1 MALNSADIVFRHSNT
16 LTDGTGGI
24 ASTTITSNAKNAI
37 FPDVTSAQRRD
48 GHKLG
53 RKVWVHFAAPDGSTA
68 ADVKLCPFAP
78 TAAGDCVVVRAVGAT
93 RSAEAWAE
101 TDTQRIYGLGTVAMP
116 ISSGQSAL
124 TVTAESAYAAG
135 GFAEGDTILITD
147 KSSPT
152 ASTGAE
158 EYAVIDDL
166 SVSGVTLTITTA
178 TALGNAY
185 AAGAR
190 VAACLTV
197 PSAAPAVTAG
207 AVSSG
212 ATLDD
217 SKITLATTSVAED
230 TWTATFS
237 SATAYT
243 LSGAMLG
250 AAGSGTIST
259 TFTGAGVAAGL
270 RIAAGA
276 FGGTLANGSTISFS
290 TTAAAVPVWM
300 IRHVPAGT
308 GTFAT
313 NTATILVD
321 CESA

>member
-1 MALNSADIVFRHSNT
+1 MALNSADIVFRHSNN

-24 ASTTITSNAKNAI
+24 ATTTIASNAKNAI

-78 TAAGDCVVVRAVGAT
+78 TAAGDCVVLRAVGAT
-93 RSAEAWAE
+93 RAAEAWAE
-101 TDTQRIYGLGTVAMP
+101 TDTQRIYGIGTVASP
-116 ISSGQSAL
+116 ISSGQSVL

-147 KSSPT
+147 KTSPT

-158 EYAVIDDL
+158 EYAVIADL

-178 TALGNAY
+178 AALGNAY

-190 VAACLTV
+190 VAACLGV
-197 PSAAPAVTAG
+197 ESAAPTVTAG
-207 AVSSG
+207 ATSSG
-212 ATLDD
+212 ATIDA
-217 SKITLATTSVAED
+217 SKITLASTSVAED

-237 SATAYT
+237 SATDYT
-243 LSGAMLG
+243 LAGAVLG

-259 TFTGAGVAAGL
+259 TLSGTGVAAGL
-270 RIAAGA
+270 KITAGA
-276 FGGTLANGSTISFS
+276 FGGTLADGSTITFS
-290 TTAAAVPVWM
+290 TQAAAVPVWM